1 MSSST
6 TLLGLLGDKSYKIW
20 SQNHT
25 SNALN
30 DLSNLS
36 KSNSINYYWYH
47 YAYHQNKYKGKSQ
60 FILINRQRR
69 SSIR

>member
-36 KSNSINYYWYH
+36 ENL
-47 YAYHQNKYKGKSQ
+47 KYKGKSQ
-60 FILINRQRR
+60 FILINR
-69 SSIR
+69 

>member
-36 KSNSINYYWYH
+36 KSIHITHTTKTNIKVNHSLY
-47 YAYHQNKYKGKSQ
+47 
-60 FILINRQRR
+60 
-69 SSIR
+69 

>member
-30 DLSNLS
+30 DLSNLTR
-36 KSNSINYYWYH
+36 
-47 YAYHQNKYKGKSQ
+47 
-60 FILINRQRR
+60 LIIIGIITHTTKTNIKVNH
-69 SSIR
+69 SLY

>member
-36 KSNSINYYWYH
+36 KSIHN
-47 YAYHQNKYKGKSQ
+47 
-60 FILINRQRR
+60 LITRL
-69 SSIR
+69 IIIVIITHTTK

>member
-25 SNALN
+25 SNNPKTLN
-30 DLSNLS
+30 IKVNQSL
-36 KSNSINYYWYH
+36 Y
-47 YAYHQNKYKGKSQ
+47 
-60 FILINRQRR
+60 
-69 SSIR
+69 

>member
-36 KSNSINYYWYH
+36 KSNSINYYWYY
-47 YAYHQNKYKGKSQ
+47 YAYHQTNIKVNHSLY
-60 FILINRQRR
+60 
-69 SSIR
+69 

>member
-30 DLSNLS
+30 DLLR
-36 KSNSINYYWYH
+36 IPP
-47 YAYHQNKYKGKSQ
+47 NKYKRKSR
-60 FILINRQRR
+60 FILINTQRR